1 MGPGAW
7 RARAAILVL
16 CGAIA
21 VHQLRYALAEQHAD
35 GHSHAYLGILLPTAC
50 ALLVLAVADFGAR
63 LVGSRRRAPDV
74 LTAGGVR
81 WLAIASL
88 LLAIF
93 AVQETAE
100 LLLAHGR
107 VDVVDSLV
115 VHGGWLAAP
124 LAFAVGAV
132 IALVLR
138 GASALLT
145 RGSLRRT
152 HSHRGTRP
160 DGLLSAPRAARAP
173 VIARHLASRAP
184 PAFVN

>member
-1 MGPGAW
+1 MGSGAW
-7 RARAAILVL
+7 RARAAVLVL

-21 VHQLRYALAEQHAD
+21 VHQLRYLLAGQHAD
-35 GHSHAYLGILLPTAC
+35 EHSHAYMGALLPLAC
-50 ALLVLAVADFGAR
+50 GLLVMSVVEFGMRLAR
-63 LVGSRRRAPDV
+63 RRRAHDP
-74 LTAGGVR
+74 LAAAGVR

-93 AVQETAE
+93 AVQETVE
-100 LLLAHGR
+100 LLVAHGR
-107 VDVVDSLV
+107 VDLVDSLA

-132 IALVLR
+132 IALLLR
-138 GASALLT
+138 GASALLAH
-145 RGSLRRT
+145 GSGRSVR
-152 HSHRGTRP
+152 SARAVRP
-160 DGLLSAPRAARAP
+160 GGPLPPARVARAP